1 MKTPNSITFD
11 EVKTIL
17 GEPRKK
23 LSGEWVWQCKYCQD
37 SHHDN
42 MRFNEDKGLL
52 WCFADPEHSKEIVK
66 EIYAN
71 RQNEGYK
78 SNYVPTKKV
87 EIKNVIPK
95 WELNKEEYLK
105 YMCLTQDYLLNNDE
119 LLKYVYKKRGLT
131 KKTLELVGWGFD
143 YTENCFIIP
152 IFSLKHDCITDFEL
166 REKCAEKKIRRVG
179 GGCSTIAQIYGCRK
193 AKTLYCTEGMI
204 DGTVLLQWCLER
216 GQTDFTIYS
225 CSNGVASLFNCLKEI
240 CFANFNEVKMIL
252 DNDVEGDKHTEKIIE
267 TYPFIVDKRGFLK
280 NKGVKDICDY
290 YNKFVLATQEGR

>member
-1 MKTPNSITFD
+1 MLDITL
-11 EVKTIL
+11 EQIESVL
-17 GEPRKK
+17 GEKGRKV
-23 LSGEWVWQCKYCQD
+23 GRDYVFQCKVC
-37 SHHDN
+37 
-42 MRFNEDKGLL
+42 MDKGKNNLIFSPEKGVL
-52 WCFADPEHSKEIVK
+52 KCFSCL
-66 EIYAN
+66 N
-71 RQNEGYK
+71 NEGGQYVLDLINEQNPTKPK

-95 WELNKEEYLK
+95 WELNKEKYVE

-119 LLKYVYKKRGLT
+119 LLEYVYKKRGLT
-131 KKTLELVGWGFD
+131 KKALDLLGWGFD
-143 YTENCFIIP
+143 HTENCFTIP
-152 IFSLKHDCITDFEL
+152 IFSLKYDCITDFEL

-193 AKTLYCTEGMI
+193 AKSLFITEGFI
-204 DGTVLLQWCLER
+204 DGGVLYQWMSDR
-216 GQTDFTIYS
+216 GQKDFTIYS

-267 TYPFIVDKRGFLK
+267 TYPFIQDKRGFLK